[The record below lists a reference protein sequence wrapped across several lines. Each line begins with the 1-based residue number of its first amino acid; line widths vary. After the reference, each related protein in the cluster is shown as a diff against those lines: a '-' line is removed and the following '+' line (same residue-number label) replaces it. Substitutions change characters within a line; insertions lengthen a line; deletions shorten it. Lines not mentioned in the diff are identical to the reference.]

1 MTTQEKQTALIPP
14 RKEARLVDLMRLSD
28 RKTRLETNVAYP
40 CTVKSFDATS
50 QLVTV
55 TVDFAD
61 VLGNDSGELV
71 LEPDEIPNLLL
82 STPGQGDASGGYL
95 TFPVQPGNKGHVT
108 VFDRSID
115 RWRARGEAGDPRLRH
130 THNRIDGVF
139 TPGLRDKSRAI
150 PNFDQ
155 AAAVL
160 EHTMIKLGAN
170 ATEAAVLG
178 DTLTNWMGQVTQFL
192 ATHVHPGV
200 MPGGAST
207 SPVNAAPTQP
217 VVTSTKVKVE

>member
-1 MTTQEKQTALIPP
+1 MTAQQQQTALKPP
-14 RKEARLVDLMRLSD
+14 RRGAKLVDLIRLTE
-28 RKTRLETNVAYP
+28 RKVKLETNVAYP
-40 CTVKSFDATS
+40 CTVKSFDSTS

-61 VLGNDSGELV
+61 ILADDAFETELPV
-71 LEPDEIPNLLL
+71 DEIPNLLV
-82 STPGQGDASGGYL
+82 SFPGQGDSSGGYL
-95 TFPVQPGNKGHVT
+95 TFPVLPGHKGHVT

-150 PNFDQ
+150 QSFDQ
-155 AAAVL
+155 VAAVL
-160 EHTMIKLGAN
+160 EHTMIKLGAD

-178 DTLTNWMGQVTQFL
+178 NTLTQWMGQVTQFL

-200 MPGGAST
+200 QPGAGST
-207 SPVNAAPTQP
+207 GPVGAAPTQP
-217 VVTSTKVKVE
+217 TVTSTKVFIE